1 MPSVSRRIVVEIL
14 SKTKTYEV
22 LFKKSSACDIH
33 TNISQKYFSAGLI
46 IINSRS
52 DNRRKLKKGI
62 RTSIIINHV
71 SSFSSSIG
79 SFLRENDDVTQINP
93 PVVKL
98 LI

>member
-1 MPSVSRRIVVEIL
+1 MKCFSESPPHV
-14 SKTKTYEV
+14 
-22 LFKKSSACDIH
+22 
-33 TNISQKYFSAGLI
+33 ISTLTFHKYFSAGLI

-62 RTSIIINHV
+62 RTSITDHV

-79 SFLRENDDVTQINP
+79 SSLRENDDVTQINP